1 MLRLHLVLRQGWD
14 LTLADH
20 QSAAWRDTSAALE
33 TALADLFSGVAGDQQ
48 IVVAEFRSVRS
59 ECVYFTS
66 SSSQPINF
74 TENTF
79 AHCDFLWLVSRVI
92 A

>member
-1 MLRLHLVLRQGWD
+1 MQGDVVLRLHLVLRQGWD
-14 LTLADH
+14 LTLADL

-59 ECVYFTS
+59 VVGSLYVIIIPSNKFHRKYFRT
-66 SSSQPINF
+66 
-74 TENTF
+74 
-79 AHCDFLWLVSRVI
+79 L
-92 A
+92 

>member
-1 MLRLHLVLRQGWD
+1 MRVQGDVVLRLHLVLRQGWD

-33 TALADLFSGVAGDQQ
+33 TALADLFSAVAGDQQ

-59 ECVYFTS
+59 VVGSLYVIIIPSNKFHRKYFRT
-66 SSSQPINF
+66 
-74 TENTF
+74 
-79 AHCDFLWLVSRVI
+79 L
-92 A
+92 